1 MGHRCVE
8 VQGKCPFKWPAEM
21 SLGYAAI
28 VSDEDVVGPAQG
40 RRVGGPS
47 ASRYFLTV
55 ALWIPNSRSIA
66 RSDIPLAPGFLN
78 RLPSLPL
85 KERRLAPGGGFGLAG
100 GGRAVCDDPLIL
112 LFLCPRVQWF
122 ESSRPAFA
130 QPVGAGSRD
139 RNSGGTP
146 VAVSE
151 KYRTGARL
159 LGRDDAPFMPHRQ
172 LAVQS
177 FQDLHSR
184 PDIAGAFRA
193 RQQL

>member
-1 MGHRCVE
+1 MPRRRTLG
-8 VQGKCPFKWPAEM
+8 VQVIP
-21 SLGYAAI
+21 
-28 VSDEDVVGPAQG
+28 Q
-40 RRVGGPS
+40 GGP
-47 ASRYFLTV
+47 V
-55 ALWIPNSRSIA
+55 NSQLPLDRSQ
-66 RSDIPLAPGFLN
+66 RHPLAPGFLN

-85 KERRLAPGGGFGLAG
+85 KERRLAWRGGFELAG
-100 GGRAVCDDPLIL
+100 CGRAVCDDPLIL

-151 KYRTGARL
+151 KYRTGGRL
-159 LGRDDAPFMPHRQ
+159 LGRDDAPFMPHLQ

-177 FQDLHSR
+177 FQDLHGR
-184 PDIAGAFRA
+184 PGIAGAFRA